1 MSVVKITF
9 DGSSVS
15 SKQDADLN
23 YFLSGNVVAG
33 VLSGLADEL
42 KYSVSNNYI
51 TFKSGYVQIYGRR
64 LFVEDGTSVYVS
76 LDADKKGYVILDI
89 NMVDNT
95 AIITNVEA
103 VGSYPTLTQE
113 NLNTTGT
120 RYQFPIAKYSK
131 TTSAITM
138 DTFTVDVIK
147 PSLDVANEAF
157 ALMEEGVAEAVQIAT
172 TAGEEAKVL
181 GNEGYNNAVT
191 YAKSICNYSYIA
203 LGYSSG
209 NSYRFTLN
217 WTNIYQSLVVVVL
230 NRTTFTIP
238 GRYCAN
244 NSTFTFYTR
253 AYGIDITLI
262 CEFSSYGYL
271 YINTGNSSITV
282 SHVMNYRIGA

>member
-76 LDADKKGYVILDI
+76 LDADKKGYVILDV

-113 NLNTTGT
+113 NLNTTGN

-157 ALMEEGVAEAVQIAT
+157 ELMEEGVAEAVQIAT
-172 TAGEEAKVL
+172 TAGDEAKAL
-181 GNEGYNNAVT
+181 GTEGYNNAVT
-191 YAKSICNYSYIA
+191 YAKSICNYSYVSV
-203 LGYSSG
+203 GYSSG
-209 NSYRFTLN
+209 TSYRF
-217 WTNIYQSLVVVVL
+217 SLSWSSISASLIVIVL
-230 NRTTFTIP
+230 NRSTFTIP
-238 GRYCAN
+238 GRYIAN
-244 NSTFTFYTR
+244 NSTFAFYTR
-253 AYGIDITLI
+253 AYGIDITLN
-262 CEFSSYGYL
+262 CEFTVTGYF
-271 YINTGNSSITV
+271 YVNTGNSNITV
-282 SHVMNYRIGA
+282 QHIMAYRIGV